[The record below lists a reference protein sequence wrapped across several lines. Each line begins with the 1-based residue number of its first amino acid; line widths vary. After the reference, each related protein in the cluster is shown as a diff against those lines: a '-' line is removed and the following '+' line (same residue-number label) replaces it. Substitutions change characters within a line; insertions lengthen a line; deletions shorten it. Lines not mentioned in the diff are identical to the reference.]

1 MKWAALPAA
10 LALAAATACVSTPGF
25 LRSAPARTWPATL
38 SFAQQSANAGHY
50 ASADSSL
57 TVFAAR
63 YPTAPQTA
71 ESDYWRALFA
81 IDPRNAAQSPADAI
95 AAINSYFAAPKPRSH
110 DTEAAILARTAT
122 DLMVLRSATVEAAS
136 VADSA
141 RTLADS
147 VLTIA
152 DSAQMAHALRDRYS
166 NAEVRRLRDSLD
178 KVLVA
183 LAQTNQ
189 ELDRIKKRLAAPKP

>member
-1 MKWAALPAA
+1 MRRAFPAT
-10 LALAAATACVSTPGF
+10 LALVAATACVSTPAF
-25 LRSAPARTWPATL
+25 LRPAPARAWPATL
-38 SFAQQSANAGHY
+38 AFAQQSANAGRY
-50 ASADSSL
+50 ESADSSL

-63 YPTAPQTA
+63 FPISPQTA

-81 IDPRNAAQSPADAI
+81 IDPRNTSQSPADVI
-95 AAINSYFAAPKPRSH
+95 AAIDSYFAAPPPRAH
-110 DTEAAILARTAT
+110 DAEAAVLARTAA
-122 DLMVLRSATVEAAS
+122 DLMVLRRTTAEAAS

-152 DSAQMAHALRDRYS
+152 DSAQMAHTLRDRYT